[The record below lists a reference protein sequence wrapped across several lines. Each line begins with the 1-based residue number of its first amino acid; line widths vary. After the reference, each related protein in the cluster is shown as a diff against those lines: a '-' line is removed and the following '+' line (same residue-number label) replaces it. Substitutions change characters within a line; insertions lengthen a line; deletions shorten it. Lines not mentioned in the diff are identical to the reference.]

1 MAYIDKR
8 GVEFSDDGQTASSET
23 SSSKAMLSM
32 TKYVGSSWR
41 TCGSW
46 FRL

>member
-23 SSSKAMLSM
+23 SLSKATPLM
-32 TKYVGSSWR
+32 TKSVGSSWQ